1 MRLMREKQIFAVPT
15 FTIFEYFAEHGET
28 PAQAARERG
37 MLDFKTQEFRKQI
50 AAGRFRWPWDRTL
63 GRFTWDAGA
72 GVGSDGEV
80 WDAAAGSD
88 TGGPAEWSEI
98 ARLGGTD
105 WGAGGGL
112 SGDVIAVS
120 GDPLQDIG
128 VLGNVSFCDEGW
140 GSLQEV
146 NRLRTAA
153 LKANCE
159 CRVYD
164 MPEGISR
171 YESSLN
177 PIYLDPIYLDP
188 IYPDPAYQSAV
199 SRIFGIVFRPVPV

>member
-1 MRLMREKQIFAVPT
+1 MA
-15 FTIFEYFAEHGET
+15 
-28 PAQAARERG
+28 
-37 MLDFKTQEFRKQI
+37 
-50 AAGRFRWPWDRTL
+50 
-63 GRFTWDAGA
+63 
-72 GVGSDGEV
+72 VGSDVGPFPHGTQARELVLMVKV

-88 TGGPAEWSEI
+88 TGGPAEWSGNCS
-98 ARLGGTD
+98 AGRDRL
-105 WGAGGGL
+105 GAGGGL
-112 SGDVIAVS
+112 SGRCDRGFGRPTAGYWGAGKCIV
-120 GDPLQDIG
+120 
-128 VLGNVSFCDEGW
+128 CDEGW

-146 NRLRTAA
+146 NRCELQR

-188 IYPDPAYQSAV
+188 IYPDPALPVAV
-199 SRIFGIVFRPVPV
+199 SRIFGIVFRPSPGLMHRHFSWFDFVCGSRRRLLPTDIRVGGAIRTRMPLSRLESCGRRRMRPGL